1 MSRSLMKVISAAALV
16 CGPVSVGAGAA
27 AGVPQLPLPP
37 IGGGSGIVIDD
48 RAECTLTAIGYDA
61 AGRLVGLTAGHCG
74 EPGAQVA
81 SVTYPSYGVLGRFVY
96 ADHELDYAII
106 QFDDARVAPARDVGG
121 FAIDG
126 LGAPARFP
134 DVVCKKGRTTG
145 RTCGVAWGDM
155 MGRGSDTWTQMCVL
169 KGDSGAPV
177 VIGSTLVGMVNAYWG
192 MGCLGPEVGTD
203 INAILADIDS
213 RDDVGAGFRPI

>member
-1 MSRSLMKVISAAALV
+1 MSRSLMKVVAAAALA
-16 CGPVSVGAGAA
+16 CGPVSAGAGAA
-27 AGVPQLPLPP
+27 VGVPQLPPPP

-48 RAECTLTAIGYDA
+48 LAECTLTTIGYDA
-61 AGRLVGLTAGHCG
+61 SGRLVGLTAGHCG
-74 EPGAQVA
+74 EPGARVV

-96 ADHELDYAII
+96 ADRELDYGII
-106 QFDDARVAPARDVGG
+106 EFDAARVDPTRDVGG
-121 FAIDG
+121 FFIDG
-126 LGAPARFP
+126 LGAPAQFP

-155 MGRGSDTWTQMCVL
+155 MGDSRDTWTQMCVL

-177 VIGSTLVGMVNAYWG
+177 VIGSTLVGMVNAYLG

-203 INAILADIDS
+203 INAILTDIDA
-213 RDDVGAGFRPI
+213 RGDIGAGFRPI